1 MEKSFLKLFFTAI
14 LGGIIGAWFL
24 FTINSVI
31 FGANIS
37 GTIDPKTEVL
47 VNTSTLVPD
56 PELWEKIVTKTS
68 PSLVG
73 IQTISNDRVIR
84 QGGGI
89 IISSDGL
96 IVTTTDLWGPKESVY
111 QIFYDDKIVKGELVD
126 LDPKIRL
133 LLLKTAVLN
142 YSIAE
147 LNSANYKSGQEILV
161 IGKTLNLSKPITVSQ
176 KGIISQATDTSVLV
190 DTIPNQYLFGFGASD
205 KDGRLRGMV
214 YLKNGAVNLIKTEII
229 ENFFKTYLEKIYK

>member
-56 PELWEKIVTKTS
+56 PELWEKIVTKT
-68 PSLVG
+68 
-73 IQTISNDRVIR
+73 
-84 QGGGI
+84 
-89 IISSDGL
+89 
-96 IVTTTDLWGPKESVY
+96 DLWGPKESVY

-142 YSIAE
+142 SSIAE